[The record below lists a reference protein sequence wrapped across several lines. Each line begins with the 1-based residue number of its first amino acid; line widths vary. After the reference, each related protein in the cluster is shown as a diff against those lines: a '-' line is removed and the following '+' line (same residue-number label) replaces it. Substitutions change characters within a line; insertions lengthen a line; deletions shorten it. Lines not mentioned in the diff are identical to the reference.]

1 MNYDVDERQTSIDN
15 MEDTLFEKMKFAFV
29 RDNVGDAEAI
39 KNEWVVDDD
48 NEPENF
54 LLCPKSY
61 VRLMTRLDFDRSM
74 MELKLRKQT
83 LLDEIAQIN
92 SSIEFL
98 QEQKN
103 SIIDDQQERTEEI
116 YHDIL
121 GDEYFSE

>member
-1 MNYDVDERQTSIDN
+1 
-15 MEDTLFEKMKFAFV
+15 
-29 RDNVGDAEAI
+29 
-39 KNEWVVDDD
+39 
-48 NEPENF
+48 
-54 LLCPKSY
+54 
-61 VRLMTRLDFDRSM
+61 MTQLDFDRSM
-74 MELKLRKQT
+74 MELKLRKQS

-92 SSIEFL
+92 ASIEFL

>member
-1 MNYDVDERQTSIDN
+1 
-15 MEDTLFEKMKFAFV
+15 
-29 RDNVGDAEAI
+29 
-39 KNEWVVDDD
+39 
-48 NEPENF
+48 
-54 LLCPKSY
+54 
-61 VRLMTRLDFDRSM
+61 MTQLDFDRSM

-116 YHDIL
+116 YNDIL

>member
-1 MNYDVDERQTSIDN
+1 
-15 MEDTLFEKMKFAFV
+15 
-29 RDNVGDAEAI
+29 
-39 KNEWVVDDD
+39 
-48 NEPENF
+48 
-54 LLCPKSY
+54 
-61 VRLMTRLDFDRSM
+61 MTRLDFDRSM

-92 SSIEFL
+92 ASMEFL